1 MVVAD
6 VLRPIPSTLL
16 KDSAQILVCTGV
28 DAWQNPTWQT
38 YDVSNVH
45 LQNTNEVKK
54 TKDNT
59 EVVLRSVLF
68 IDCVRSVPQLNYNA
82 LVIQSEAAGRSMR
95 AIVSDSLGNESGNFE
110 IITVDLVPDIPS
122 TRVHHIELGLV

>member
-1 MVVAD
+1 M
-6 VLRPIPSTLL
+6 TLY
-16 KDSAQILVCTGV
+16 VCTGMDV
-28 DAWQNPTWQT
+28 WQKPAWIT
-38 YDVSNVH
+38 YTIKNVH

-68 IDCVRSVPQLNYNA
+68 VDSRRSTPQLDYGA
-82 LVIQSEAAGRSMR
+82 LVTQSETSGKPMRCTVTNAAGE
-95 AIVSDSLGNESGNFE
+95 DQGDFE
-110 IITVDLVPDIPS
+110 ILTVDLVPDVPA